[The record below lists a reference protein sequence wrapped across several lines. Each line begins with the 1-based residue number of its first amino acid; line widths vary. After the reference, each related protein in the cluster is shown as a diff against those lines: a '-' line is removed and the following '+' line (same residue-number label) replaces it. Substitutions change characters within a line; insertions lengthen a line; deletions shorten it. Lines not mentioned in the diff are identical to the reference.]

1 MKIHFPAYG
10 QTIQIEMNSTVAD
23 ACRQSGHPLNQSC
36 SGRGCC
42 KKCTIRIKEKGLL
55 IDVLA
60 CQYPLSDEME
70 ILISP
75 KDSAVPVCP
84 FMIPAVIPAPRIY
97 NYPVLTDALRDVPA
111 DCLFKTL
118 NNLLPRKVIPFSP
131 EVLTKAT
138 ALMAIQGGPILN
150 VIMAGDM
157 VIDLTSSLEPL
168 EIFGVAL
175 AQQESSIQ
183 GILFDLLE
191 GIFIDSTTLSG
202 HSEALLEKNLA
213 ELIHQLCAR
222 NNILEK
228 QIYSML
234 CSTTRFL
241 KSEHFLSLP
250 LNINPQADI
259 YFLPS
264 IGKDGDSTL
273 TASLSCIPDDSD
285 LRLLLRHHECGF
297 DLALGKKSSYVLQP
311 GFCSRESMDTLLPQ
325 CLWLFK
331 KTNTCPEDLKSIIL
345 TGVSEISETDEVYR
359 AVGEALRK
367 FPAFSEIRF
376 ELAMDLEITG
386 LQRAL
391 LSQET
396 LLRCADIAENSRVL

>member
-1 MKIHFPAYG
+1 
-10 QTIQIEMNSTVAD
+10 
-23 ACRQSGHPLNQSC
+23 
-36 SGRGCC
+36 
-42 KKCTIRIKEKGLL
+42 
-55 IDVLA
+55 
-60 CQYPLSDEME
+60 
-70 ILISP
+70 
-75 KDSAVPVCP
+75 
-84 FMIPAVIPAPRIY
+84 
-97 NYPVLTDALRDVPA
+97 
-111 DCLFKTL
+111 
-118 NNLLPRKVIPFSP
+118 
-131 EVLTKAT
+131 
-138 ALMAIQGGPILN
+138 
-150 VIMAGDM
+150 M

-168 EIFGVAL
+168 EIFGVTL
-175 AQQESSIQ
+175 AQQGSSIQ
-183 GILFDLLE
+183 GILFGLLE
-191 GIFIDSTTLSG
+191 GIFIDSTTLSA

-222 NNILEK
+222 NNILEN

-259 YFLPS
+259 CFLPS

-297 DLALGKKSSYVLQP
+297 DLSLGKKSSYVLQP

-345 TGVSEISETDEVYR
+345 IGVSEISETYEVYR

-367 FPAFSEIRF
+367 FQAFSGMCF
-376 ELAMDLEITG
+376 ELTMDLEITD